1 MFIHGLWTVKM
12 GEYNDSRGEDS
23 LRDLHPCKPKK
34 MKLPIQFPSAVEV
47 ITEEAARFRAL
58 SPEARLRSIRGLIA
72 AGALMIQRSPKAAFL
87 RAFTLEK
94 ENQAQQAIK
103 EFIARH
109 AR

>member
-1 MFIHGLWTVKM
+1 M

-23 LRDLHPCKPKK
+23 LLDLRPCKPKK
-34 MKLPIQFPSAVEV
+34 MKLPIKFPSAVEV

-87 RAFTLEK
+87 RAFTMEK